1 MVGSLGVNVVAY
13 VALRLTG
20 QPSSSER
27 LQANLFAP
35 AEGAPITPSFRLWR
49 SPVTVEEL
57 TGTVARYLGEE
68 RTRASFESFAAARRI
83 SLSPQGEADFQLMR
97 YAEHQLASAIGA
109 ASSRLMLSLLL
120 RKRNVS
126 TKA

>member
-49 SPVTVEEL
+49 SSVTVEEL

-68 RTRASFESFAAARRI
+68 RTHSSFASFAASRRI
-83 SLSPQGEADFQLMR
+83 SLDPKQEADFHLLR
-97 YAEHQLASAIGA
+97 YAEHILASAIGA
-109 ASSRLMLSLLL
+109 ASSRLALSLLL
-120 RKRNVS
+120 PKPTVA
-126 TKA
+126 TK